1 MRVKA
6 VKAVRGRW
14 GEQTVFLWLFEQE
27 QFTVGLSAGSVVDS
41 WTEIGTP
48 GAQDPQLEAGVMG
61 LDVASR
67 YLKAPSCF

>member
-1 MRVKA
+1 MRAKAIKA
-6 VKAVRGRW
+6 VSGHW
-14 GEQTVFLWLFEQE
+14 GEQTVSLWLFEQE
-27 QFTVGLSAGSVVDS
+27 QFTVGLSAVQVLW